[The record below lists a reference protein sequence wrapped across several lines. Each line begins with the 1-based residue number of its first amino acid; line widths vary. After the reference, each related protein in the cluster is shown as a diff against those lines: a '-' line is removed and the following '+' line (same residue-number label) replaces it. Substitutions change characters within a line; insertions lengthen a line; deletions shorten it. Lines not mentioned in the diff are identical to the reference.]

1 MFSCKSK
8 PQTCNRSGQSIS
20 KFDPL
25 FNDVTDEMFERL
37 TKKFDS
43 MTSLEDALYVYY
55 NQSDKVQKGFL
66 DLFLILGKNNVSEV
80 KFSDR

>member
-1 MFSCKSK
+1 
-8 PQTCNRSGQSIS
+8 
-20 KFDPL
+20 
-25 FNDVTDEMFERL
+25 MFERL

-80 KFSDR
+80 KFSDRWQASKGKGLKICFEIMIIR